1 MTGKTRTDTAPL
13 VEFIQYHQ
21 PPLDSG
27 TYRVDLT
34 QSLQTLQSDKV
45 STPATWERSLTFV
58 VTGERFTA
66 LAPSDVAGVFP
77 PEGSLGDHLNVLPHI
92 TLTRSTLPW
101 ERSPDNE
108 DPNLPWLALL
118 LFRES
123 DFTSPE
129 DKPVERILPLREL
142 TSAPGATFPPFEEEV
157 GQDPDDS
164 VSVIEVKRR
173 LLEAVL
179 PKKSELG
186 YLAHVRQLKGMKKED
201 PSASTNT
208 HATVLCNR
216 LPQEGGTS
224 TVYLVS
230 VEGRYHQDSEEFD
243 FGGAGEEALIRLVS
257 LKRWSFSCLDPDQ
270 SFTALLSKV
279 KREPST
285 LRLTEEVE
293 TEAAPY
299 LARGCVPLPHALR
312 QGDKTVSWYHGPLSP
327 GDVQEP
333 VALPALAAD
342 ELLRYEARTGMF
354 DVSYASAWELGRR
367 LTLRNQAVS
376 LALYQWKRTGRL
388 AQRQEEQ
395 RLRTRSVSR
404 MPFRSV
410 RTPPGP
416 PEVVRKWF
424 EDLRDLRGVP
434 FEYLVPDARLLPA
447 ESLRFFRMDWR
458 WMKCLLDGANSIGR
472 VTEADRRL
480 ELRRRSASPLEE
492 ADRLITGFLLR
503 SSVVSG
509 WKDLLVDGYD
519 VLIEDNTFQPPESML
534 NLARMERL
542 NDNVLLCLFEG
553 DVKTVD
559 IHLQPE
565 AMHFGVDAPVD
576 EAPRFR
582 KTPRDRET
590 GSEILERQF
599 PVPWKK
605 DEALGVIHM
614 GELAQKLQNVQSR
627 SEYTSAPL
635 ALQMIEGVQKV
646 RFSQVTP

>member
-1 MTGKTRTDTAPL
+1 M
-13 VEFIQYHQ
+13 
-21 PPLDSG
+21 
-27 TYRVDLT
+27 
-34 QSLQTLQSDKV
+34 
-45 STPATWERSLTFV
+45 
-58 VTGERFTA
+58 
-66 LAPSDVAGVFP
+66 
-77 PEGSLGDHLNVLPHI
+77 
-92 TLTRSTLPW
+92 
-101 ERSPDNE
+101 
-108 DPNLPWLALL
+108 
-118 LFRES
+118 LFRS
-123 DFTSPE
+123 
-129 DKPVERILPLREL
+129 
-142 TSAPGATFPPFEEEV
+142 
-157 GQDPDDS
+157 
-164 VSVIEVKRR
+164 
-173 LLEAVL
+173 
-179 PKKSELG
+179 
-186 YLAHVRQLKGMKKED
+186 
-201 PSASTNT
+201 
-208 HATVLCNR
+208 VLCNR

-230 VEGRYHQDSEEFD
+230 VEGRYLQGDAEAFD
-243 FGGAGEEALIRLVS
+243 FGGAGAETRIRLVS

-285 LRLTEEVE
+285 LRLTEPVE

-327 GDVQEP
+327 GDVREP
-333 VALPALAAD
+333 VERPALVAD

-354 DVSYASAWELGRR
+354 DVSYSAAWELGRR
-367 LTLRNQAVS
+367 LTLRNQAVA

-395 RLRTRSVSR
+395 RMRTRALSR
-404 MPFRSV
+404 MPFRSA
-410 RTPPGP
+410 RTPPGQ

-424 EDLRDLRGVP
+424 EDLRTLRGVP

-447 ESLRFFRMDWR
+447 ESMRFFRLDPR

-480 ELRRRSASPLEE
+480 EMRRGMGNVLEE
-492 ADRLITGFLLR
+492 SDRWVTGFLLR

-509 WKDLLVDGYD
+509 WKDLVVDGFD
-519 VLIEDNTFQPPESML
+519 VLLEGNTPPPPDAML

-553 DVKTVD
+553 EAKTVD

-565 AMHFGVDAPVD
+565 AMHFGVDAPVA

-590 GSEILERQF
+590 GRELLERQF

-605 DEALGVIHM
+605 DEALGVLHL
-614 GELAQKLQNVQSR
+614 GELAQKLQALQSR

-635 ALQMIEGVQKV
+635 SLQMIEGVQKV
-646 RFSQVTP
+646 RFSSAPASE